1 MDVFFFFFF
10 FLGPCFLPLLLSVPL
25 SLCVCACE
33 CASREKIFIP
43 YSTNEYETDIRR
55 RVFSS
60 VHYEFNDDGLIQT
73 WRAFSVVQY
82 PDPGAGI
89 KKEVLPGW

>member
-1 MDVFFFFFF
+1 MEF
-10 FLGPCFLPLLLSVPL
+10 
-25 SLCVCACE
+25 
-33 CASREKIFIP
+33 
-43 YSTNEYETDIRR
+43 
-55 RVFSS
+55 S
-60 VHYEFNDDGLIQT
+60 VHYDFNDDGLIQT